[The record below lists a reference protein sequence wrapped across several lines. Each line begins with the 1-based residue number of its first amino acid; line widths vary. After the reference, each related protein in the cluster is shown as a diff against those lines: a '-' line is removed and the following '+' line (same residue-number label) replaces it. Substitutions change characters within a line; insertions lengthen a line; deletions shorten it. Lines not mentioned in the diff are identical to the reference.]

1 MSATADPD
9 VTLNEAK
16 SRYELERNGL
26 VAFAAFEQIGN
37 VTDFNHTVVPRELEG
52 QGVGSKLVAA
62 ALADVKA
69 KGGEIVATCS
79 FVHHY
84 VQKHPEAV

>member
-1 MSATADPD
+1 MTATADPQ

-16 SRYELERNGL
+16 SRYELEKDGL
-26 VAFAAFEQIGN
+26 VAFAAFERRGD
-37 VTDFNHTVVPRELEG
+37 VYDFNHTVVPRELEG
-52 QGVGSKLVAA
+52 QGIGSKLVAA

-69 KGGEIVATCS
+69 KGGEIEATCS

-84 VQKHPEAV
+84 LRKHPEAA

>member
-1 MSATADPD
+1 MTATADSQ

-16 SRYELERNGL
+16 SRYELEKDGL
-26 VAFAAFEQIGN
+26 VAFAAFDKQGD
-37 VTDFNHTVVPRELEG
+37 VYDFNHTVVPKELEG
-52 QGVGSKLVAA
+52 RGIGSKLVAA

-69 KGGEIVATCS
+69 KGGKIEASCS

-84 VQKHPEAV
+84 LQKHPEAA